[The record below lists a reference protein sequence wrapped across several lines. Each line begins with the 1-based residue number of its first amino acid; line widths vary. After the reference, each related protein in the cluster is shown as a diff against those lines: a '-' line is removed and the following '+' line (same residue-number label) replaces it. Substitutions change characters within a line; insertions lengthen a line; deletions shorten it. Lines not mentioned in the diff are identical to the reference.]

1 MIHAVARSAH
11 AVTDGQ
17 ERRDALGELLELTS
31 AMLEA
36 ALSGEW
42 ERLVALE
49 ATRQERIHEFF
60 STPPGQEE
68 AAEIARAIRVIL
80 DTDRQVMRLGSE
92 RMEWLG
98 DRLRG
103 VRKGRAAT
111 SAYRAATAGG

>member
-60 STPPGQEE
+60 STPRGRRRPPRSPGPS
-68 AAEIARAIRVIL
+68 
-80 DTDRQVMRLGSE
+80 GSSSTPI
-92 RMEWLG
+92 
-98 DRLRG
+98 
-103 VRKGRAAT
+103 VR
-111 SAYRAATAGG
+111 